1 MNLRANAKLLLSGE
15 YLVLAG
21 AEALAIPLKF
31 GQELTVS
38 EGDTEEITWVSK
50 GPSGIWFSASF
61 NAVGE
66 VYAATD
72 QKSARFVSNLIA
84 ATNTILP
91 NFFQRFLGK
100 TITIVADFD
109 LNWGLGSSSSL
120 IALMAQLSKIDP
132 LALHWKV
139 SRGSGYDVVAAMS
152 NTPIFYKQ
160 IDGVATFS
168 SVKLPLVFQENVYF
182 AYLGKKEDSAA
193 GVERFLS
200 STNQLGTSVI
210 DEITSITRKM
220 ATADC
225 ASQLCRLMDRH
236 EAILSEVLG
245 VMPIKQLRFSDFDGS
260 VKSLGAWGGDFA
272 MFCSSVP
279 TNQVYSYIAAK
290 GLTPVFGFNDI
301 SLQYE

>member
-38 EGDTEEITWVSK
+38 EGETEKITWVSK

-61 NAVGE
+61 GAMGE
-66 VYAATD
+66 VNVATNP
-72 QKSARFVSNLIA
+72 KSAQFVSNLIA

-100 TITIVADFD
+100 TVTVTADFD

-120 IALMAQLSKIDP
+120 IALFAQLASIDP

-168 SVKLPLVFQENVYF
+168 SVKLPSVFQENVYF

-193 GVERFLS
+193 GVERFFS
-200 STNQLGTSVI
+200 STKQLAASIT
-210 DEITSITRKM
+210 DEISAITRKM
-220 ATADC
+220 AVAES
-225 ASQLCRLMDRH
+225 ANQLCRLMDRH

>member
-50 GPSGIWFSASF
+50 GPSGIWFSASYS
-61 NAVGE
+61 AVGE
-66 VYAATD
+66 VFVATD

-84 ATNTILP
+84 ATNSIIP

-109 LNWGLGSSSSL
+109 LSWGLGSSSSL
-120 IALMAQLSKIDP
+120 IALFAQLASIDP

-139 SRGSGYDVVAAMS
+139 SRGSGYDVIAAMS